1 MSMIDAVKELYG
13 CVESLVEI
21 IKGIPAEHQPEG
33 MAADMVACEVETA
46 LEKWKGLTTSLHFE
60 KVDGEDYQIDAREGC
75 LYIHWNGWTYYIDDS
90 TNEKLMSKWK
100 GDSDVY
106 ESTGPIPEDLK
117 FDRLLEDVNC
127 KSEMSPGDL
136 AAPFACPEVAAVTK
150 DWTEEQVKEWFEE
163 HGEEVAMAM
172 QEAGIARIKEKIVNE
187 FIHGHGHKHY
197 GGNGEP
203 QADFMGL
210 P

>member
-1 MSMIDAVKELYG
+1 MIDAVKELYG

-33 MAADMVACEVETA
+33 MAAEMVACEVDAA

-75 LYIHWNGWTYYIDDS
+75 MYIHWNGWTYYIDDS
-90 TNEKLMSKWK
+90 TGEKLMSKWK

-117 FDRLLEDVNC
+117 FERLLADV
-127 KSEMSPGDL
+127 SREARSI
-136 AAPFACPEVAAVTK
+136 ASQEVDAITRG
-150 DWTEEQVKEWFEE
+150 WTEEQVKDWFEE
-163 HGEEVAMAM
+163 HGEEVAVAM
-172 QEAGIARIKEKIVNE
+172 QVAGIARIKEKIVNE
-187 FIHGHGHKHY
+187 FPH
-197 GGNGEP
+197 
-203 QADFMGL
+203 
-210 P
+210 